1 MNPQFVLLAA
11 KGHAPPP
18 LIDIDLTV
26 VIQFIIF
33 LVLLILLTKL
43 VFKPFL
49 EIMRERSENIEGA
62 REKATVLDS
71 EADEKLS
78 SYEEQ
83 VKSARKDAAEVRGK
97 YRDEGEAKAKEILSG
112 ARAKTDAKISAAR
125 EKTEQSVKAAQS
137 ALKKQA
143 DEVAKSI
150 ASKLLGREV

>member
-97 YRDEGEAKAKEILSG
+97 YRDEGEAKAKEILKIG
-112 ARAKTDAKISAAR
+112 RAH
-125 EKTEQSVKAAQS
+125 V
-137 ALKKQA
+137 
-143 DEVAKSI
+143 
-150 ASKLLGREV
+150 